1 LRNIRIITVLL
12 LVLILAFLLL
22 AGRCFY
28 LQFLKS
34 GYYKSAC
41 LRQQQRLEPQKPQ
54 RGVILDCRG
63 RILAASN
70 KVQTVFAEPRAV
82 KNPQETS
89 AAIAQ
94 ILNMSAGEV
103 RRLIEESNNPGFVK
117 IKTDVEPDLCS
128 DAAKIRGIGV
138 QSDWQRHYPAG
149 RLAAHIVGFTGLDD
163 NGLGGIELQYNKE
176 LTGTAA
182 KDIFF
187 ADAAPY
193 RRPIRLKE
201 QTGTLRD
208 GCGIILTID
217 SAIQQFARSE
227 LLKQYKDY
235 EAEAAIAIVA
245 EPKTGAI
252 LAMVSLPDFEPNNI
266 RSADPND
273 FRNHGISD
281 QFEPGS
287 LFKPVTAAVALD
299 AGAVGLNDT
308 IFCEYGN
315 YHGKGFGQIGEY
327 EGHRYGNLSIRE
339 ILALSSNIG
348 MAKIGQKLG
357 KDNLYSGLKLFG
369 FGQKTG
375 IDLPG
380 EAEGLLHPVE
390 NWTGYSITRIPYG
403 QEISVTAIQI
413 LRVFC
418 ILSNGGFSVR
428 PYLVK
433 AVIDNNG
440 NITKLKQPG
449 PTGVGYVIKPQT
461 AQWITRTALVAV
473 VNEGTGKK
481 AKLEK
486 WQVFGKT
493 GTANV
498 ARSDGKGYEE
508 DAYIASFGGGAP
520 ADNPKVVVLV
530 SIRKPN
536 PHLGKGYSGGTV
548 AAPVA
553 AKIIEK
559 TLNYLE
565 GHQQ

>member
-1 LRNIRIITVLL
+1 LKNIRIVTVLL
-12 LVLILAFLLL
+12 LILILAFLAL
-22 AGRCFY
+22 ALRCFY
-28 LQFLKS
+28 LQLLKS

-41 LRQQQRLEPQKPQ
+41 LRQQQRQEPQKPQ

-70 KVQTVFAEPRAV
+70 KIQTVFAEPRAI
-82 KNPQETS
+82 KNPQGTY
-89 AAIAQ
+89 AALAP
-94 ILNMSAGEV
+94 ILNMNADEICG
-103 RRLIEESNNPGFVK
+103 LINESNNPGFVK
-117 IKTDVEPDLCS
+117 LRTGIDPDRGS
-128 DAAKIRGIGV
+128 AAAKIRGIGV
-138 QSDWQRHYPAG
+138 QSDWQRNYPAG
-149 RLAAHIVGFTGLDD
+149 RLAAHIVGFTSLDD
-163 NGLGGIELQYNKE
+163 HGLGGIELKYDRE
-176 LTGTAA
+176 LTGTAS
-182 KDIFF
+182 KNIFF

-201 QTGTLRD
+201 QTGILRD

-227 LLKQYKDY
+227 LLKQYRDY
-235 EAEAAIAIVA
+235 DAESAIAIVA

-252 LAMVSLPDFEPNNI
+252 LAMVSLPDFEPDNI
-266 RSADPND
+266 RSADPNE
-273 FRNHGISD
+273 FRNHAISD

-287 LFKPVTAAVALD
+287 LLKPITAAVALD
-299 AGAVGLNDT
+299 TGAVGFNDT

-348 MAKIGQKLG
+348 MAKIGQKLD
-357 KDNLYSGLKLFG
+357 KEKLYSGLKFFG

-380 EAEGLLHPVE
+380 EAEGLLHPAE
-390 NWTGYSITRIPYG
+390 NWNGYSITRIPYG
-403 QEISVTAIQI
+403 QEISVTSIQM

-418 ILSNGGFSVR
+418 ILANGGFSVR

-433 AVIDNNG
+433 AIVDNNG
-440 NITKLKQPG
+440 NITKLKQSQPI
-449 PTGVGYVIKPQT
+449 GVGYIIKPQT

-473 VNEGTGKK
+473 VNEGTGKR

-520 ADNPKVVVLV
+520 AENPKVVVLV

-553 AKIIEK
+553 GKIIEK